1 MKNPPFGSTPT
12 VPSKYSADRLTLL
25 KGPQIPSLSEC
36 RIEKGTQIRR
46 RTFEN
51 YTALHPIKIPDF
63 VTEIGEGAFP
73 CDLFVSPKISN

>member
-46 RTFEN
+46 KNF
-51 YTALHPIKIPDF
+51 
-63 VTEIGEGAFP
+63 
-73 CDLFVSPKISN
+73 